1 MISTPARILLLGS
14 CLFAIGA
21 TLVYLGMARASGFL
35 VGFGISGISLAVVIL
50 LLGARFSR
58 KGPDR
63 LELRRQ
69 QRLWRSG
76 PLGRWWL
83 ERRKRLP

>member
-1 MISTPARILLLGS
+1 M
-14 CLFAIGA
+14 
-21 TLVYLGMARASGFL
+21 VYLGMARASGVL
-35 VGFGISGISLAVVIL
+35 LGFGISGISLAAVIL
-50 LLGARFSR
+50 LVGARLSR

>member
-1 MISTPARILLLGS
+1 MIPNSVGALLLGW
-14 CLFAIGA
+14 CLFVVGA
-21 TLVYLGMARASGFL
+21 TAIFLGMGGGSNLMMGL
-35 VGFGISGISLAVVIL
+35 GISGISLAAVSL
-50 LLGARFSR
+50 LLGSR
-58 KGPDR
+58 LSRRGPDP
-63 LELRRQ
+63 LDARRQ